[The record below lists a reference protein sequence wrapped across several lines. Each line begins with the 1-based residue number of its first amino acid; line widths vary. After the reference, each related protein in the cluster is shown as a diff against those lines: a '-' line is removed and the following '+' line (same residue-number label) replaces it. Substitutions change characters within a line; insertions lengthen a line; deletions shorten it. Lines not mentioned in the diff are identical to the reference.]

1 MADQVPKVILGYS
14 GLHGSAEFKA
24 ACFPG
29 LDPRE
34 ARLFQG
40 LDSAAALVVD
50 GELVAA
56 VQQERYSGVKF
67 DHAFPIE
74 AIRSC
79 LRIGGVNLAAVDAVA
94 HNFDYARFAVF
105 SRGDDLSRRRYE
117 EVYAPGRQTELLHR
131 FLPELAGH
139 EVVQVPHHRAHA
151 LTAAIPSGFGEA
163 LVVVLDGMGE
173 LHAVS
178 VYAWR
183 HGTLERLAC
192 LDFRSS
198 LGLFYG
204 LVTMH
209 LGYWPNSDE
218 YKVMALAATGDRQ
231 RYRAALAE
239 ALVCGPDGR
248 VEVPVLG
255 WNRDAR
261 SRETFAGSRAWLGE
275 RVCPERRA
283 GEPLTQ
289 AHHDFAAAAQYRLEE
304 AINHLVGHWVRHTG
318 LRRVAFA
325 GGVALNCSA
334 IGKLAGSD
342 LVDAV
347 FVQPA
352 AGDEGTAVGA
362 ALSLAVPR
370 ASYPAMTYLGPDVS
384 EDGPPAGQPHWS
396 TRVEPGI
403 GEVAVARLLAAG
415 YIVGWAQ
422 GRLEFGPRA
431 LGNRSILADPRT
443 RQARDRVNAAVKFR
457 EEFRPLAPAVKA
469 ESADRYFVLPPAT
482 DLRHMTVAVG
492 VHGPKRAEIPA
503 VVHDDGTAR
512 VQVVHR
518 RDAPRFWRI
527 LDEFERLSGVPVLV
541 NTSLNVKGQPTA
553 RAGAEAFHTF
563 TTSELDAIVIG
574 ERLYAKPGVVTA
586 AANAVAAAELAASH
600 ANHARSTPDYQL
612 LGPAAARRSG

>member
-1 MADQVPKVILGYS
+1 MTDRRRNVILGYS

-24 ACFPG
+24 ESFPG
-29 LDPRE
+29 LDARE

-67 DHAFPIE
+67 DHAFPAD

-79 LRIGGVNLAAVDAVA
+79 LRSAGLDFAAVDVVA
-94 HNFDYARFAVF
+94 HNFDYGRFEVF
-105 SRGDDLSRRRYE
+105 AQGGAIGARRYAQ
-117 EVYAPGRQTELLHR
+117 VYAPRRQTELLHR
-131 FLPELAGH
+131 FLPELSAH
-139 EVVQVPHHRAHA
+139 TVVPVAHHHAHA
-151 LTAAIPSGFGEA
+151 LTAAVPSGFGDA

-183 HGTLERLAC
+183 HGQLDRLAC

-198 LGLFYG
+198 LGLFYA

-218 YKVMALAATGDRQ
+218 YKVMAMAATGDPA
-231 RYRAALAE
+231 RYRDAIAA

-248 VEVPVLG
+248 LDVPVLRH
-255 WNRDAR
+255 NQDAR
-261 SRETFAGSRAWLGE
+261 SRETFAESRSWLAAHAVPE
-275 RVCPERRA
+275 RVA
-283 GEPLTQ
+283 GEPLSQ
-289 AHHDFAAAAQYRLEE
+289 AHHDLAAAAQHRLTQ
-304 AINHLVGHWVRHTG
+304 AMTHLLGYWVRRTG

-325 GGVALNCSA
+325 GGVALNCAA
-334 IGKLAGSD
+334 IGQLAVSG

-347 FVQPA
+347 YVQPA
-352 AGDEGTAVGA
+352 AGDEGTAAGA
-362 ALSLAVPR
+362 ALALVAAP
-370 ASYPAMTYLGPDVS
+370 ASVGWPTMTYLGPDVS
-384 EDGPPAGQPHWS
+384 EDGPPAGQPYWS
-396 TRVEPGI
+396 TWVRSGI
-403 GEVAVARLLAAG
+403 AEVAVARLLVHG
-415 YIVGWAQ
+415 HIVGWAQ

-443 RQARDRVNAAVKFR
+443 RAARDRVNAAVKFR
-457 EEFRPLAPAVKA
+457 EEFRPLAPAVRA
-469 ESADRYFVLPPAT
+469 ERADDYFVLPPHT
-482 DLRHMTVAVG
+482 GLRHMTVAVPVRG
-492 VHGPKRAEIPA
+492 AVRAEIPA

-518 RDAPRFWRI
+518 DDNPRFWRI
-527 LDEFERLSGVPVLV
+527 LDEFERLCGVPVLV
-541 NTSLNVKGQPTA
+541 NTSLNIKGQPTA
-553 RAGAEAFHTF
+553 RAGAEAFRTF
-563 TTSELDAIVIG
+563 ASSSLDAVVIG
-574 ERLYAKPGVVTA
+574 DRLYAKPDTVTA

-600 ANHARSTPDYQL
+600 NGATAPRERLDAHR
-612 LGPAAARRSG
+612 